1 MRLRTEFP
9 DAGFGVLVSP
19 DANIE
24 ATIAAIDA
32 GRNAGIEPIPIAEIE

>member
-9 DAGFGVLVSP
+9 DPGFGVLVSP

-32 GRNAGIEPIPIAEIE
+32 GRNAGFEPIPIAEIE